1 MPTPR
6 IGILGLGVMG
16 KTHLAAYRAAAKD
29 HLASVTAV
37 LDPAAGAATAAG
49 NLNTAADAPDLTG
62 VEIFRDTD
70 AFFDRAQIDAVSIC
84 TPTDTHVALAER
96 ALDRGLHVL
105 CEKPVA
111 LAAADIRRLDAAAV
125 AARRVCMPAMVM
137 RYWPGW
143 PWLRDRIRDQRF
155 GPLRTL
161 ALERLGSH
169 PAWNKSF
176 YADPARSGGAM
187 VDLHIHD
194 ADFVHWCFGRPDS
207 VATAGSP
214 DQVTTIYR
222 VLGPT
227 GPLVTATGGWAQHPA
242 FGFRMR
248 YLANFDLATVE
259 FDLARTP
266 HPVTISDA
274 TGTHPVPPEDL
285 GTISA
290 YEAQA
295 RHFLAVL
302 AGQEPPRATLA
313 EAAAVADLLALERKS
328 LDLRGCG
335 RWP

>member
-16 KTHLAAYRAAAKD
+16 KTHLAAYRAAERD
-29 HLASVTAV
+29 HLATITAV

-62 VEIFRDTD
+62 VEIFRDAD
-70 AFFDRAQIDAVSIC
+70 AFFDRAKVDAVSIC

-96 ALDRGLHVL
+96 ALARGLHIL
-105 CEKPVA
+105 CEKPVT
-111 LAAADIRRLDAAAV
+111 LSAADIRRLAAAAD
-125 AARRVCMPAMVM
+125 AARRVCVPAMVM
-137 RYWPGW
+137 RFWPGW

-155 GPLRTL
+155 GPLKTL
-161 ALERLGSH
+161 ALERLGSP
-169 PAWNKSF
+169 PAWNKAF
-176 YADPARSGGAM
+176 YADPARSGGAL

-207 VATAGSP
+207 VATAGSL

-222 VLGPT
+222 VQGPT
-227 GPLVTATGGWAQHPA
+227 GPLVTATGGWAQHPS

-248 YLANFDLATVE
+248 YLANFEHATVE

-266 HPVTISDA
+266 HPVTIADA
-274 TGTHPVPPEDL
+274 QGTRPVPPEDL
-285 GTISA
+285 GTLSG
-290 YEAQA
+290 YESQI

-302 AGQEPPRATLA
+302 AGQEQPRATLH
-313 EAAAVADLLALERKS
+313 EAAAVADLLTLERKS
-328 LDLRGCG
+328 LELRGCG
-335 RWP
+335 RWA